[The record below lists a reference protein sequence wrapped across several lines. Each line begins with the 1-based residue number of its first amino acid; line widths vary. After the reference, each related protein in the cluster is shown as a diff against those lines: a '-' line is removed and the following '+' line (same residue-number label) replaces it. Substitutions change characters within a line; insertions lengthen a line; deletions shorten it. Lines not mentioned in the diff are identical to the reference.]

1 MSSIRVRLLKWLVG
15 PILVIN
21 LAAAGL
27 TCVLAWTPA
36 QLAFDQGLTDAAAA
50 LAARLREGA
59 APAALALGPV
69 ARADGDTS
77 YFTLRSPGGA
87 WLAGERDFP
96 AINASATVH
105 VGDALLNG
113 TPVRV
118 ASQMVDAGGQRYLL
132 GVARTTRQRQQ
143 IRGAIVRS
151 LVLLEGLVTLALVG
165 LAWLSVTNGLLPL
178 ARMRTSLNA
187 RDGADLTPVDNEA
200 VPYEL
205 APVVSAFNDLLA
217 RVQDGTRAQQDFLA
231 DMAHQLRTPLAGLKL
246 QLEWLGE
253 RHAADPETAHSLRLM
268 GVANERMIRQTNQL
282 LALARA
288 TPVAAD
294 KARREALDL
303 AVLVQESIQ
312 YFVGE
317 AAKKGIDLGFD
328 LATAPVSGD
337 GFGLRDLVDNLV
349 DNAVRYTP
357 AGGTVTV
364 RCGIEGGDTVFAVED
379 SGPGIPLAKRNLVFK
394 RFVRL
399 DEKTPG
405 SGLGLAIV
413 RDIALAHRARID
425 LADMPGGAG
434 MRIEVRFPGIT
445 NHSV

>member
-15 PILVIN
+15 PILLIN

-27 TCVLAWTPA
+27 TYLLAWTPA
-36 QLAFDQGLTDAAAA
+36 QLAFDQGLTDALAS
-50 LAARLREGA
+50 LAAQLRQGA
-59 APAALALGPV
+59 APAALAPGPA
-69 ARADGDTS
+69 ARADGDTN
-77 YFTLRSPGGA
+77 YFTIRSPDGA
-87 WLAGERDFP
+87 WIAGEREFP
-96 AINASATVH
+96 AIGAA
-105 VGDALLNG
+105 GAAGIDDAVLHG
-113 TPVRV
+113 MPVRV
-118 ASQMVDAGGQRYLL
+118 ATQTVEGGGRRYQL

-178 ARMRTSLNA
+178 ARMRSSLDA
-187 RDGADLTPVDNEA
+187 RDGADLAPIGQEA

-205 APVVSAFNDLLA
+205 TPVVSAFNDLLT
-217 RVQDGTRAQQDFLA
+217 RVQHGARAQQDFIA
-231 DMAHQLRTPLAGLKL
+231 DVAHQLRTPLAGLKL
-246 QLEWLGE
+246 QLEWLAE
-253 RHAADPETAHSLRLM
+253 RHARDQETARSLQLM
-268 GVANERMIRQTNQL
+268 RVANDRMIRQTNQL

-288 TPVAAD
+288 TPAATG
-294 KARREALDL
+294 KARRERLDL
-303 AVLVQESIQ
+303 AALVQESIQ

-317 AAKKGIDLGFD
+317 AAKKGLDLGFE
-328 LATAPVSGD
+328 LAPAPVMGD
-337 GFGLRDLVDNLV
+337 AFSLRDLIDNLV

-364 RCGIEGGDTVFAVED
+364 RCGTQGSETWFAVDD
-379 SGPGIPLAKRNLVFK
+379 SGPGIPLAKRTLVFN

-413 RDIALAHRARID
+413 RDIALAHRAHIE
-425 LADMPGGAG
+425 LADLPDAAG
-434 MRIEVRFPGIT
+434 MRIALRFPGIPA
-445 NHSV
+445 HSV